1 MKLSEKRA
9 IQIVKDLLQK
19 YPKGPRGRKGYKKE
33 DYVQYRDWDDN
44 GNYRNFVK
52 LSCDTPNFG
61 YKDDDLVQLSFMTV
75 NGDSHDGFRTSEWD
89 FKYLIRAI
97 YPELPYQSKAVTS
110 RSRRLTQRVGRHVSR
125 LIRGGTLAGVYKI
138 VYDYGETGGEICAY
152 GSSAEDA
159 QAVAQ
164 LMCSH
169 AFPGKDIR
177 RTELVTAENVGAIT
191 QLNGKAVKSCQ
202 DEIERFHKRITEL
215 QEKIATLESR
225 QSVISMFSTQQVC
238 AMAGALETVE

>member
-9 IQIVKDLLQK
+9 VQIVKDLLQK

-33 DYVQYRDWDDN
+33 DYVQYRDWDEN

-61 YKDDDLVQLSFMTV
+61 YKDDDLIQLSFMTIAS
-75 NGDSHDGFRTSEWD
+75 DAHDGFRTSEWD
-89 FKYLIRAI
+89 YKYLVRAI
-97 YPELPYQSKAVTS
+97 YPELGYQSKAVTS
-110 RSRRLTQRVGRHVSR
+110 RSRRLCNRIGNHVGRLV
-125 LIRGGTLAGVYKI
+125 RGGTLAGVYKI
-138 VYDYGETGGEICAY
+138 IYDYGATGGEICAY
-152 GSSAEDA
+152 GSNAESA
-159 QAVAQ
+159 QAVAE

-177 RTELVTAENVGAIT
+177 RTELISAENVGAIT
-191 QLNGKAVKSCQ
+191 KLNGQAVKSCQ
-202 DEIERFHKRITEL
+202 DEIEQSHERI
-215 QEKIATLESR
+215 QKIQQKIEMLESR

-238 AMAGALETVE
+238 AMAGSLDTVE